1 MQSTHL
7 KQITFL
13 LAIAFHFIVSNG
25 CQAQQVKKATLID
38 AVAGKYY
45 IGTAL
50 NEAQIR
56 GTDKKSVK
64 LIKENFTAI
73 VAENCMKQEGLQPQE
88 GKFNFALSDKFVDFG
103 QKNKLF
109 TTGHTLIW
117 HSQAAKWFFTDST
130 GKDVSR
136 ELLIQRMKTHIL
148 TVVSRYKGRI
158 KGWDVVNEAIADDGS
173 MRQTKYYEI
182 IGPDYIKLAFQFAH
196 EADPNAELYYN
207 DYSMG
212 NEPKRNAVVKMV
224 KELQADGI
232 RIDAIGMQGHQT
244 LKDPTL
250 ENYEKSIKAF
260 TDLGVKVMITEFDI
274 TVLPWPATEIS
285 AEVAL
290 SFDFKKEYDPYPKA
304 LPDSV
309 ATALHNRYLD
319 FFRLFDKFQGKI
331 SRVTLWGVTDAQSW
345 RNNWPVR
352 GRTDYPLLFDR
363 NYQPKPII
371 QSIWAIH
378 HKK

>member
-1 MQSTHL
+1 
-7 KQITFL
+7 
-13 LAIAFHFIVSNG
+13 
-25 CQAQQVKKATLID
+25 
-38 AVAGKYY
+38 
-45 IGTAL
+45 
-50 NEAQIR
+50 
-56 GTDKKSVK
+56 
-64 LIKENFTAI
+64 
-73 VAENCMKQEGLQPQE
+73 
-88 GKFNFALSDKFVDFG
+88 
-103 QKNKLF
+103 
-109 TTGHTLIW
+109 
-117 HSQAAKWFFTDST
+117 
-130 GKDVSR
+130 
-136 ELLIQRMKTHIL
+136 
-148 TVVSRYKGRI
+148 
-158 KGWDVVNEAIADDGS
+158 